1 MGETPIRPFVV
12 FRVKKHL
19 CNNALCMNAPAVFC
33 DDLAFWQI
41 YNLSKIS
48 GSLTIIVKSMG
59 WHHEREVPSGAMK
72 LGSASLRGL
81 HASHY
86 IRKYQRWRR

>member
-1 MGETPIRPFVV
+1 
-12 FRVKKHL
+12 
-19 CNNALCMNAPAVFC
+19 MNAPAVFRSGF
-33 DDLAFWQI
+33 AFWQI

-48 GSLTIIVKSMG
+48 GSLTIIVKNMG